1 MILLRS
7 LIFNFK
13 VTETKSFETNWE
25 KKIKMHVNCK
35 QSNLLQNSSEVSYGP
50 DWLIDSKYIT
60 QNRKPA
66 VKATQGFKK
75 PTLYSLHSSR
85 TQRTSD
91 MPSATDLFID
101 INQKKLYSFNKL
113 VKSFIIPPRKMK

>member
-35 QSNLLQNSSEVSYGP
+35 QSNLLQNSSEVSSVNISEVSYGP
-50 DWLIDSKYIT
+50 DWLIESKYIT
-60 QNRKPA
+60 QNREPT

-75 PTLYSLHSSR
+75 PTLYSLH
-85 TQRTSD
+85 
-91 MPSATDLFID
+91 
-101 INQKKLYSFNKL
+101 
-113 VKSFIIPPRKMK
+113 